1 MAVYK
6 DIFDEFSEDE
16 LTVHDKEEL
25 GADEVPCYL
34 TIPRTISEKHHQ
46 NILRAV
52 LWAFDAKLV
61 NDFLITQQLH
71 KWFIYLIVL
80 KRCVRVLYLIQ
91 ILKKIT
97 RTFDTEDEK
106 YKFRML
112 RLSKYFVFSD
122 SASVHH
128 YYTISSRV
136 MYNNP
141 DIQFDDICQEDSL
154 VIKMMFYLYCTRI
167 KEYVHLAD
175 TREKRNYIFDR
186 FSSTTDMT
194 TDEIWDENVLECI
207 RVCFKTA
214 KLETDWLGSGH
225 IRLFN
230 SRKDYSIVLKNDN
243 KHCNLINDFDK
254 SLLDKDVLEKM
265 DTIVYN
271 DEYAVYCYPE
281 YVWYKDLPRICFIV
295 QKYA

>member
-1 MAVYK
+1 MAEYK
-6 DIFDEFSEDE
+6 DIFDEFTEDE
-16 LTVHDKEEL
+16 LTVHDQEEL
-25 GADEVPCYL
+25 GADEVPCFL

-61 NDFLITQQLH
+61 SDFLITQQRH
-71 KWFIYLIVL
+71 KWFIYLIIL

-106 YKFRML
+106 YNFRML
-112 RLSKYFVFSD
+112 RLRKDFSFRHT
-122 SASVHH
+122 SSVHH
-128 YYTISSRV
+128 YYTVSSRV

-186 FSSTTDMT
+186 FSSTTDMS

-214 KLETDWLGSGH
+214 KLETDWLGSER

-243 KHCNLINDFDK
+243 KHCNPINDFDK
-254 SLLDKDVLEKM
+254 SLLDTSVLEKM
-265 DTIVYN
+265 DTMVYN

-281 YVWYKDLPRICFIV
+281 YVWYRDLPRICFIV